1 MLQDTALG
9 TQVPAL
15 IADAKDRLEVVAF
28 TTGSGSAQPFGMITH
43 GTSDAT
49 VGALTAA
56 MVYGLH
62 QALPP
67 RFRVGDGS
75 RPVWLANVTII
86 NALRQIPSFA
96 GSVTSLVND
105 NQPDSIPE
113 VLSIDIYED
122 SAMDASNVVSGH
134 KNLAILDMNSFVI
147 TNRQPELL
155 LYEPLFKDQATG
167 RPAGRPDG
175 SPGPGPGRPDHGD
188 RLPVPHHVTT
198 RKAAAAMVAGN
209 DTSLPLSPCGTCN
222 GVDCG
227 TPRVPVCCGSCTHT

>member
-28 TTGSGSAQPFGMITH
+28 TTGSGGTQPFGVITH

-49 VGALTAA
+49 VGVLTNA
-56 MVYGLH
+56 MVYALH

-67 RFRVGDGS
+67 RFRVGDNA
-75 RPVWLANVTII
+75 RPVWLANVAII
-86 NALRQIPSFA
+86 NALRQLAAFSGA
-96 GSVTSLVND
+96 NYSMVND

-134 KNLAILDMNSFVI
+134 KNLAILDMNSFII
-147 TNRQPELL
+147 TNRQPEMLI
-155 LYEPLFKDQATG
+155 YEPLFKDQATG
-167 RPAGRPDG
+167 RPSGQAGWFSWSRTGAD
-175 SPGPGPGRPDHGD
+175 
-188 RLPVPHHVTT
+188 LTT
-198 RKAAAAMVAGN
+198 ATA
-209 DTSLPLSPCGTCN
+209 CQF
-222 GVDCG
+222 
-227 TPRVPVCCGSCTHT
+227 HTT